1 MALEYKLALQK
12 PEDETVVLDQLVSVD
27 GFVRGGDGIQA
38 PDLFVS
44 VRKPSDLT
52 VEVIKD
58 EFGFVPHVQVWFRL
72 HGDGDTDAARL
83 RIVYACMA
91 LLQLG
96 SGDAVSLFNGDQV
109 VLLRQNG
116 QLVLNRDLGFW
127 TDERLALVTLP
138 YRLDGI
144 PHI

>member
-1 MALEYKLALQK
+1 MALEYKLALQE
-12 PEDETVVLDQLVSVD
+12 PEDETAVVGRLASVD

-44 VRKPSDLT
+44 IRKPSDLT
-52 VEVIKD
+52 LEVIED
-58 EFGFVPHVQVWFRL
+58 EFDFVPYVQVRFRL
-72 HGDGDTDAARL
+72 DGNGDTDTARMRIARACVTLL
-83 RIVYACMA
+83 RFGA
-91 LLQLG
+91 
-96 SGDAVSLFNGDQV
+96 GDAVLLFNGERV
-109 VLLRQNG
+109 VLLRKNG

-138 YRLDGI
+138 YRLDSI